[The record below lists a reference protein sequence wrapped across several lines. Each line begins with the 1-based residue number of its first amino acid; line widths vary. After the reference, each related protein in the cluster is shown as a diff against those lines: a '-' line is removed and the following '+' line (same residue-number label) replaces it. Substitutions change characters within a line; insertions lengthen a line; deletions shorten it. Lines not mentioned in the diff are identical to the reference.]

1 MDIVGRRHGKVSGEG
16 NIMKVG
22 YIGLGTMG
30 APMVGHMM
38 AAGHALTVHDI
49 NRKAAEP
56 FIAKGAA
63 WADTPSELAGQSD
76 VIFTCL
82 PGPPEM
88 EKIVFGKDG
97 LLEGV
102 KKGTTHFELTTNS
115 LSMIK
120 RIHAAMAERGVA
132 LLDAPVS
139 GGPTGA
145 KAAALALWISGDKAA
160 YEKCKPVIDAIGNQQ
175 SYLGPDVGA
184 GTIAKLSHNVGGYI
198 IHALVAEV
206 FSLGVKAGLDP
217 VTLWQAIRNGAYN
230 RLGTYDWATRKFL
243 GGDVGGEPPGF
254 ALKLAHKD
262 VSLALNMARELKVP
276 MRLGNLALEDLV
288 ECMNRGWE
296 NKDARLIMQLQ
307 LERSGVELNVDKD
320 RYDAAK
326 KKAGL

>member
-1 MDIVGRRHGKVSGEG
+1 
-16 NIMKVG
+16 MKVG

-38 AAGHALTVHDI
+38 KAGHTLAVHDI

-56 FIAKGAA
+56 FLANGAR
-63 WADTPSELAGQSD
+63 WADTPAEVARQSEI
-76 VIFTCL
+76 IFTCL

-97 LLEGV
+97 LLDGV
-102 KKGTTHFELTTNS
+102 QKGATHFELTTNS
-115 LSMIK
+115 LTMIK
-120 RIHAAMAERGVA
+120 RIHAAMAERGVT

-139 GGPTGA
+139 GGPAGA
-145 KAAALALWISGDKAA
+145 KAATLALWISGDKAA

-175 SYLGPDVGA
+175 SYLGPEVGA
-184 GTIAKLSHNVGGYI
+184 GTIAKLSHNIGGYI

-230 RLGTYDWATRKFL
+230 RLGAYDFATRKFL
-243 GGDVGGEPPGF
+243 GGDVHDEPPGF
-254 ALKLAHKD
+254 AVKLAHKD
-262 VSLALNMARELKVP
+262 VSLALNMARDLKVP
-276 MRLGNLALEDLV
+276 MRLGNMALEDLV

-296 NKDARLIMQLQ
+296 SKDARLMMQLQ
-307 LERSGVELNVDKD
+307 LERSGVDLKVDKA
-320 RYDAAK
+320 RYDAAR
-326 KKAGL
+326 KAAGV